1 LIFTNYNNVINRCA
15 GAEPSCVHEN
25 FLEPIMELGAS
36 SLYSNKSFSNIF
48 PADVMSPPPETEN
61 FAKKKMREPA
71 DGLIDEAWVPM
82 SAFLDTMQEAVSGV
96 DEYLCVK
103 YWNTPMARLTGVAP
117 EEALHRPLFSLLP
130 RDFERHLEANL
141 RQLFHPQT
149 PRHGGDGQ
157 NAEVVEGKFVQSH
170 GNSEFFDFSY
180 RMRILPTSG
189 DRGLAI
195 LTLRSASERRSR
207 QRRLKPQEPLGL
219 LGTLSAGIAQ
229 ELTNPLEAICSRI
242 DNIIMLAGNNWD
254 VRLEEDLH
262 SIITEVYRI
271 SYLVNNILTL
281 SSHEAFSVAQVDI
294 NHLVPEAITLL
305 EHTLNRQIA
314 CATALQDG
322 LPLVSGDPILLQTV
336 LQNILRYAVEA
347 AGDDTVP
354 KVQTAVMDLP
364 PQDGRQTRGDSSK
377 PALEKNHQRPSPQ
390 VVVRIEDRG
399 AVMAPQILAQLFDP
413 IASSKLFGIAVGLGL
428 FISKKIIESHRGLLQ
443 VSSEPGRG
451 TIFTITLNV

>member
-1 LIFTNYNNVINRCA
+1 
-15 GAEPSCVHEN
+15 
-25 FLEPIMELGAS
+25 MELGAS
-36 SLYSNKSFSNIF
+36 SLYSNNSFSNIF
-48 PADVMSPPPETEN
+48 PADVVSPPPETEK

-82 SAFLDTMQEAVSGV
+82 SAFLDAMQEAVSGV

-103 YWNTPMARLTGVAP
+103 YWNVPMARLTGVAT

-141 RQLFHPQT
+141 RQLFHQQT
-149 PRHGGDGQ
+149 PQHGSANGQ
-157 NAEVVEGKFVQSH
+157 NAEVVEGEFAQSH

-189 DRGLAI
+189 NRGLAI
-195 LTLRSASERRSR
+195 LTLRPASER

-242 DNIIMLAGNNWD
+242 DNIILLASNNWD
-254 VRLEEDLH
+254 ARLEDELH

-281 SSHEAFSVAQVDI
+281 SSHQAFSVAQVDI

-314 CATALQDG
+314 CATALQEG
-322 LPLVSGDPILLQTV
+322 LPPVSGDPVLLQTV

-354 KVQTAVMDLP
+354 KVQTALLDLP
-364 PQDGRQTRGDSSK
+364 PHGGRQARGNSPK
-377 PALEKNHQRPSPQ
+377 PALAKDHKKPSQ
-390 VVVRIEDRG
+390 QIVVKIEDRG
-399 AVMAPQILAQLFDP
+399 AAMAPQILAQLFDP
-413 IASSKLFGIAVGLGL
+413 IASSKQFGIAVGLGL

-443 VSSEPGRG
+443 VSSEPGKG
-451 TIFTITLNV
+451 TVFTITLNV

>member
-1 LIFTNYNNVINRCA
+1 M
-15 GAEPSCVHEN
+15 
-25 FLEPIMELGAS
+25 EPIMELGAS
-36 SLYSNKSFSNIF
+36 SFYSNKSFSNIF
-48 PADVMSPPPETEN
+48 PAEVVSPPPETEN
-61 FAKKKMREPA
+61 LAKKKMREPA

-82 SAFLDTMQEAVSGV
+82 AAFLDAVQEAVSGV

-130 RDFERHLEANL
+130 RDFERHLEASL
-141 RQLFHPQT
+141 RQLFHQQT
-149 PRHGGDGQ
+149 PHHGGAKEQ
-157 NAEVVEGKFVQSH
+157 NAEVVEGEFAQSH
-170 GNSEFFDFSY
+170 GNSEFFDFCY

-189 DRGLAI
+189 NRGLAI
-195 LTLRSASERRSR
+195 ITLRPASER
-207 QRRLKPQEPLGL
+207 QRRPKPQEPLGL
-219 LGTLSAGIAQ
+219 LGTLSVGIAQ

-254 VRLEEDLH
+254 ARLEEDLH

-281 SSHEAFSVAQVDI
+281 SSHQAFSVAPVDI
-294 NHLVPEAITLL
+294 NHLIPEAITLL

-314 CATALQDG
+314 CATALQEG
-322 LPLVSGDPILLQTV
+322 LPPVNGDPVLLQTV

-347 AGDDTVP
+347 AGDDAVP
-354 KVQTAVMDLP
+354 KVQTALLDLP
-364 PQDGRQTRGDSSK
+364 RRGSRPAHGNSSQ
-377 PALEKNHQRPSPQ
+377 PALEKKNNKSSQQ
-390 VVVRIEDRG
+390 IVIKIEDRG
-399 AVMAPQILAQLFDP
+399 AVMAPQIVAQLFDP
-413 IASSKLFGIAVGLGL
+413 IASSKQFGIAVGLGL
-428 FISKKIIESHRGLLQ
+428 FISKKIIESHRGIMQ

>member
-1 LIFTNYNNVINRCA
+1 M
-15 GAEPSCVHEN
+15 ES
-25 FLEPIMELGAS
+25 IMELGAS
-36 SLYSNKSFSNIF
+36 SFYANKSFSNIF
-48 PADVMSPPPETEN
+48 PADVVSSPPEAEN
-61 FAKKKMREPA
+61 FAKNKMREPA

-82 SAFLDTMQEAVSGV
+82 SAFLDAMQEAVSGV

-130 RDFERHLEANL
+130 RDFERHLEASL
-141 RQLFHPQT
+141 RQLFHQQT
-149 PRHGGDGQ
+149 PHNGSAKEQ
-157 NAEVVEGKFVQSH
+157 NAEVVEGEFAQSH
-170 GNSEFFDFSY
+170 GNSEFFDFCY

-189 DRGLAI
+189 NRGLVI
-195 LTLRSASERRSR
+195 LTLRPASERRGL
-207 QRRLKPQEPLGL
+207 QRRPKPQEPFGL

-254 VRLEEDLH
+254 ARLEDELH

-281 SSHEAFSVAQVDI
+281 SSHQAFSVAPVDV
-294 NHLVPEAITLL
+294 NHLVPESITLL

-314 CATALQDG
+314 CATALQEG
-322 LPLVSGDPILLQTV
+322 LPPVSGDPVLLQTV
-336 LQNILRYAVEA
+336 LQNILRYAVES
-347 AGDDTVP
+347 AGDDAVP
-354 KVQTAVMDLP
+354 KVQTTLMELP
-364 PQDGRQTRGDSSK
+364 SRGSRQARGNPSK
-377 PALEKNHQRPSPQ
+377 PASGKGSKKKSQQ
-390 VVVRIEDRG
+390 IVVKIEDRG

-413 IASSKLFGIAVGLGL
+413 IASSKHFGIAVGLGL

>member
-1 LIFTNYNNVINRCA
+1 
-15 GAEPSCVHEN
+15 
-25 FLEPIMELGAS
+25 MELGAP
-36 SLYSNKSFSNIF
+36 SLYSNKSLWNIF
-48 PADVMSPPPETEN
+48 SADIMSPPPETEN

-82 SAFLDTMQEAVSGV
+82 SAFLDAMQEAVSGV

-103 YWNTPMARLTGVAP
+103 YWNAPMARLTGVAP

-141 RQLFHPQT
+141 RQLFHPQAD
-149 PRHGGDGQ
+149 RNGGANGH
-157 NAEVVEGKFVQSH
+157 NAEMVEGEFAQSH

-189 DRGLAI
+189 NRGLAI
-195 LTLRSASERRSR
+195 LTLRPASERRSR

-242 DNIIMLAGNNWD
+242 DNIILLAGNNWD
-254 VRLEEDLH
+254 ARLEDDLH

-281 SSHEAFSVAQVDI
+281 SSHQAFKVAQVDI
-294 NHLVPEAITLL
+294 NHLVPESITLL
-305 EHTLNRQIA
+305 EHTLNRKIA
-314 CATALQDG
+314 CATALQDD
-322 LPLVSGDPILLQTV
+322 LPLVGGDPVLLQTV

-354 KVQTAVMDLP
+354 KIQTAVIDLL
-364 PQDGRQTRGDSSK
+364 QRGGRQASGNSSK
-377 PALEKNHQRPSPQ
+377 PALAKGNKKPSQ
-390 VVVRIEDRG
+390 QIVVKIEDRG
-399 AVMAPQILAQLFDP
+399 AVIAPQILAQLFDP
-413 IASSKLFGIAVGLGL
+413 IASSKQFGIAVGLGL
-428 FISKKIIESHRGLLQ
+428 FISKKIVESHRGMLQ

>member
-1 LIFTNYNNVINRCA
+1 
-15 GAEPSCVHEN
+15 
-25 FLEPIMELGAS
+25 MELGVPSLHS
-36 SLYSNKSFSNIF
+36 SKPFWNIF
-48 PADVMSPPPETEN
+48 SADVMSPPETDTFSN
-61 FAKKKMREPA
+61 KKMHESA

-82 SAFLDTMQEAVSGV
+82 SAFLDAMQEPVSGV

-103 YWNTPMARLTGVAP
+103 YWNAPMARLTGVAP

-141 RQLFHPQT
+141 RRLFHPQA
-149 PRHGGDGQ
+149 PHSGGANGHHT
-157 NAEVVEGKFVQSH
+157 EVVEGEFAQSH
-170 GNSEFFDFSY
+170 GNSDFFDFSY
-180 RMRILPTSG
+180 RMRILPTNG
-189 DRGLAI
+189 NRGLVI
-195 LTLRSASERRSR
+195 LTLRPASERRSL
-207 QRRLKPQEPLGL
+207 RRLKPQEPLGL

-242 DNIIMLAGNNWD
+242 DNIILLAGNNWD
-254 VRLEEDLH
+254 ERLEDDLH

-281 SSHEAFSVAQVDI
+281 SSHQAFSVAQVDI
-294 NHLVPEAITLL
+294 NHLIPESITLL
-305 EHTLNRQIA
+305 EHTLNRQIS
-314 CATALQDG
+314 CATALQEG
-322 LPLVSGDPILLQTV
+322 LPLVSGDPVLLQTV

-354 KVQTAVMDLP
+354 RIQTSVIAP
-364 PQDGRQTRGDSSK
+364 PQRGGRQKRGHSSK
-377 PALEKNHQRPSPQ
+377 PAPAKRNKKLSQQIAVK
-390 VVVRIEDRG
+390 IEDRG
-399 AVMAPQILAQLFDP
+399 AAMAPKILAQLFDP

-428 FISKKIIESHRGLLQ
+428 FISKKIIESHCGMLQ

>member
-1 LIFTNYNNVINRCA
+1 
-15 GAEPSCVHEN
+15 
-25 FLEPIMELGAS
+25 MELGAP

-48 PADVMSPPPETEN
+48 PADVMSSPPEAEN

-71 DGLIDEAWVPM
+71 DGLIEEAWAPM
-82 SAFLDTMQEAVSGV
+82 SAFLDAMQEAVSGV

-103 YWNTPMARLTGVAP
+103 YWNAPMARLTGVAP

-141 RQLFHPQT
+141 RQLFHQQT
-149 PRHGGDGQ
+149 PRHGGAQGQ
-157 NAEVVEGKFVQSH
+157 NAEVVEGEFAQSH

-189 DRGLAI
+189 NRGLVI
-195 LTLRSASERRSR
+195 LTLRPASERRSR
-207 QRRLKPQEPLGL
+207 QRRFKPQEPLGL

-242 DNIIMLAGNNWD
+242 DNIILLTGNNWD
-254 VRLEEDLH
+254 ARLEDELH

-281 SSHEAFSVAQVDI
+281 SSHQAFKAAQVNI
-294 NHLVPEAITLL
+294 NHLVPESIILL
-305 EHTLNRQIA
+305 EHTLNRKIA
-314 CATALQDG
+314 CATVLQDD
-322 LPLVSGDPILLQTV
+322 LPLVSGDPVLLQTV

-354 KVQTAVMDLP
+354 KIQTAVSDPL
-364 PQDGRQTRGDSSK
+364 QRGGRQARGNSSK
-377 PALEKNHQRPSPQ
+377 PALAKGNKKPSPQ
-390 VVVRIEDRG
+390 IVVKIEDRG
-399 AVMAPQILAQLFDP
+399 AVMAPKILAQLFDP
-413 IASSKLFGIAVGLGL
+413 IASSKQFGIAVGLGL
-428 FISKKIIESHRGLLQ
+428 FLSKKIVESHHGMLQ

>member
-1 LIFTNYNNVINRCA
+1 
-15 GAEPSCVHEN
+15 
-25 FLEPIMELGAS
+25 MELGAL

-48 PADVMSPPPETEN
+48 SADVMPPPPETEN

-71 DGLIDEAWVPM
+71 DGLIDETWVPM
-82 SAFLDTMQEAVSGV
+82 SAFLDAMQEAVSGV

-141 RQLFHPQT
+141 RQLFCQQT
-149 PRHGGDGQ
+149 PRHGEAKGQ
-157 NAEVVEGKFVQSH
+157 NAEVVEGEFAQSH

-189 DRGLAI
+189 NRGLAI
-195 LTLRSASERRSR
+195 LTLRPASERRR
-207 QRRLKPQEPLGL
+207 LQRRLKPQEPLGL

-242 DNIIMLAGNNWD
+242 DNIILLAGNNWD
-254 VRLEEDLH
+254 ERLEDDLH

-281 SSHEAFSVAQVDI
+281 SSHQAFSVAQVDI

-305 EHTLNRQIA
+305 EHTLNRKIA
-314 CATALQDG
+314 CATALQEG
-322 LPLVSGDPILLQTV
+322 LPLVSGDPVLLQTV

-347 AGDDTVP
+347 SGDDTVP
-354 KVQTAVMDLP
+354 KVQTVLMDLP
-364 PQDGRQTRGDSSK
+364 PHGGRQARGNSPK
-377 PALEKNHQRPSPQ
+377 PALEKDNKKPAQQ
-390 VVVRIEDRG
+390 LVIKIEDRG
-399 AVMAPQILAQLFDP
+399 AVMAPPILAQLFDP
-413 IASSKLFGIAVGLGL
+413 IASSKQFGIAVGLGL
-428 FISKKIIESHRGLLQ
+428 FISKKIIESHRGTLQ